1 MQRQIGLRI
10 GRQAR
15 CQIEGPGGPAAQ
27 LPLSA
32 ECSLLGRLWLVVE
45 TPAGPSGSRKSK
57 QS

>member
-15 CQIEGPGGPAAQ
+15 CQIEGPSPAAQ